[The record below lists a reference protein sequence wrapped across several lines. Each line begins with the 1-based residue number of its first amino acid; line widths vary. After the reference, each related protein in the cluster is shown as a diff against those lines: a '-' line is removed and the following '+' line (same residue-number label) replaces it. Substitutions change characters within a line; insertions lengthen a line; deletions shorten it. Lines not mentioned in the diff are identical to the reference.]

1 MTRFG
6 RGLALA
12 ALAGG
17 LLVAGCGSTSSAAT
31 VGDQVI
37 SIADLQ
43 RQYEAISTVEANPV
57 PQAQL
62 LNNSITVALVDE
74 LAAREGVEVTDAQVD
89 AALREQGLADTGS
102 QIYDDLVREQMR
114 ARLQIVALTQQGLD
128 VPAAAEQLAE
138 DVGVEVNSRYG
149 TWSGIT
155 IEPGTGSISV
165 PAEPGPEPAP
175 SGS

>member
-1 MTRFG
+1 VTRFG

-31 VGDQVI
+31 VGGRTI
-37 SIADLQ
+37 SIADVQ
-43 RQYEAISTVEANPV
+43 RQYEAISTVETSPV

-62 LNNSITVALVDE
+62 LNNAITVELVAE
-74 LAAREGVEVTDAQVD
+74 LATREGVEVSDAEVD
-89 AALREQGLADTGS
+89 TALREQDLADTGS
-102 QIYDDLVREQMR
+102 QVYDDLVREQMR

-128 VPAAAEQLAE
+128 VPAAAEQLAA
-138 DVGVEVNSRYG
+138 DVGVEVNPRYG
-149 TWSGIT
+149 TWTGIT

-165 PAEPGPEPAP
+165 PAEPAPAP